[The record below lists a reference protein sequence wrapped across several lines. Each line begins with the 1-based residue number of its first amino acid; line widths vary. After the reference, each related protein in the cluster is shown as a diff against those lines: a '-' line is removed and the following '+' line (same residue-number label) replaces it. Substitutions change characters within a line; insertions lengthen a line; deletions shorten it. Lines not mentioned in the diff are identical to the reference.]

1 MVVKVDLRESSE
13 ERSGHS
19 LHPSISFSMIPLG
32 SLGLLPLL
40 SLYVGALLSSNAT
53 LACTYPPCTDSL
65 VAAPMQ
71 PGSGAGAA
79 TRTCEIQPGTS
90 TCRTGVALRAVS
102 DVPRKVEHRRNFP
115 QVQPRVSILTN
126 ALLISIIYGIL
137 FVLAQS
143 RPLLKAL
150 LFSDACSQE
159 PECNFLS
166 ATRPRRSDLE
176 GQWGTLNLAPP
187 DIHRAKTASNRRR

>member
-1 MVVKVDLRESSE
+1 
-13 ERSGHS
+13 
-19 LHPSISFSMIPLG
+19 MIPLS

-53 LACTYPPCTDSL
+53 LACTYPPCADSL

-71 PGSGAGAA
+71 PGSSAGAA

-102 DVPRKVEHRRNFP
+102 EVPHKVEHRRNFP

-126 ALLISIIYGIL
+126 ALLISDIYRIV
-137 FVLAQS
+137 FVLTQC
-143 RPLLKAL
+143 RLLSKSPFIFGRELPGA
-150 LFSDACSQE
+150 
-159 PECNFLS
+159 
-166 ATRPRRSDLE
+166 
-176 GQWGTLNLAPP
+176 
-187 DIHRAKTASNRRR
+187 